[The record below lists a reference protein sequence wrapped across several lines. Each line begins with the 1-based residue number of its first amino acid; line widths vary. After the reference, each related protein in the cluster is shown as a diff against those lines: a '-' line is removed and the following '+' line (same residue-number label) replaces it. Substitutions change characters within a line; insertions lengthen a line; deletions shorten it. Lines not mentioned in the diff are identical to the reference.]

1 MGPLQCDPASSWGT
15 QTAKFEIL
23 QNRVPYVN
31 FQKTKN
37 NILYG
42 KFPTFWMLF
51 ILEDIN
57 LP

>member
-31 FQKTKN
+31 FQKTN
-37 NILYG
+37 NDIFIGLISY
-42 KFPTFWMLF
+42 FFMFL
-51 ILEDIN
+51 ILEDITQ
-57 LP
+57 